1 MGSPSKHTAPINLSD
16 VARHAGVSRATA
28 SLVLRESPLVAS
40 ATRERVHQA
49 VDALGYIYNRG
60 AANLRARR
68 TKTIGLL
75 VSNVSNPFFT
85 EMTIGVDATLDKA
98 GYVAFLANTAES
110 LDRQERFLKRMREQ
124 NVDGVVLCAV
134 AGTPKSVLRQ
144 LGDWKMPCVQTL
156 RSISSDEG
164 DYVGSDYQL
173 GLEQITEHLI
183 RLGHKRIA
191 LVGSDQRHSAMF
203 ERRAGFICAMQR
215 HRLSEDLILSAPPTR
230 QAGLDVTGILLDRP
244 DPPTAAVCYNDTV
257 AFGLMVGLQRR
268 GLQPGRDFAVTG
280 VDDVPEA
287 AISFPSLTTV
297 ATLPRRLGEA
307 AAELLLQRIENP
319 DGAHERIVLPTR
331 LLVRESSGGYLHVE
345 KKTKR
350 NPVALESD

>member
-1 MGSPSKHTAPINLSD
+1 MGSPSKQTAPINLSD

-134 AGTPKSVLRQ
+134 A
-144 LGDWKMPCVQTL
+144 
-156 RSISSDEG
+156 
-164 DYVGSDYQL
+164 
-173 GLEQITEHLI
+173 
-183 RLGHKRIA
+183 
-191 LVGSDQRHSAMF
+191 
-203 ERRAGFICAMQR
+203 
-215 HRLSEDLILSAPPTR
+215 
-230 QAGLDVTGILLDRP
+230 
-244 DPPTAAVCYNDTV
+244 
-257 AFGLMVGLQRR
+257 
-268 GLQPGRDFAVTG
+268 
-280 VDDVPEA
+280 
-287 AISFPSLTTV
+287 
-297 ATLPRRLGEA
+297 
-307 AAELLLQRIENP
+307 
-319 DGAHERIVLPTR
+319 
-331 LLVRESSGGYLHVE
+331 
-345 KKTKR
+345 
-350 NPVALESD
+350 

>member
-1 MGSPSKHTAPINLSD
+1 
-16 VARHAGVSRATA
+16 
-28 SLVLRESPLVAS
+28 
-40 ATRERVHQA
+40 
-49 VDALGYIYNRG
+49 
-60 AANLRARR
+60 
-68 TKTIGLL
+68 
-75 VSNVSNPFFT
+75 
-85 EMTIGVDATLDKA
+85 LDNA
-98 GYVAFLANTAES
+98 GYVAFLANTGES

-134 AGTPKSVLRQ
+134 AGTPKSMLRQ
-144 LGDWKMPCVQTL
+144 LDDWKMPCVQTL
-156 RSISSDEG
+156 RSISYDEG

-173 GLEQITEHLI
+173 GLEQVTEHLI

-191 LVGSDQRHSAMF
+191 LVGGDRMHSAML
-203 ERRAGFICAMQR
+203 ERRAGFISAMQR
-215 HRLSEDLILSAPPTR
+215 HRLSEELILSTPPTR
-230 QAGLDVTGILLDRP
+230 QAGLDAVGILLDRS
-244 DPPTAAVCYNDTV
+244 DPPTAAVCFNDTV

-319 DGAHERIVLPTR
+319 NGTHERTVLPTR
-331 LLVRESSGGYLHVE
+331 LLVRESSGGYLQN
-345 KKTKR
+345 R
-350 NPVALESD
+350 